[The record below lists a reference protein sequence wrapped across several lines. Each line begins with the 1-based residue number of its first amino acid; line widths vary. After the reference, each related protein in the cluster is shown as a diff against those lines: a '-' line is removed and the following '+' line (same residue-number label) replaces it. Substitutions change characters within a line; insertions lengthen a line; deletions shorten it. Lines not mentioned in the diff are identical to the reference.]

1 MVVGRGGRPGWD
13 KHGAETGPFSHL
25 TLDLGLPGIQ
35 GVALSAPLCVPG
47 PSPRPPRGTLTC
59 SAPEP
64 GTRVPSQLA
73 CVPGARQ
80 ADLHLRSQA
89 GSPGRERPASTSAP
103 LPPHTPHLPCSD
115 RRLPPAAALTS
126 PAPGP
131 ESLRP
136 PGTQSNGNAAAGA
149 VPQLGGRGVSMT
161 PILGLGQMEGKSHL
175 GVGCLPPEP
184 QEEPALPSFP
194 SIPHP
199 LLRLLGWGQS
209 LNTLSQY
216 FLSPCSGLGVV

>member
-1 MVVGRGGRPGWD
+1 
-13 KHGAETGPFSHL
+13 
-25 TLDLGLPGIQ
+25 
-35 GVALSAPLCVPG
+35 
-47 PSPRPPRGTLTC
+47 
-59 SAPEP
+59 
-64 GTRVPSQLA
+64 
-73 CVPGARQ
+73 
-80 ADLHLRSQA
+80 
-89 GSPGRERPASTSAP
+89 
-103 LPPHTPHLPCSD
+103 
-115 RRLPPAAALTS
+115 
-126 PAPGP
+126 
-131 ESLRP
+131 
-136 PGTQSNGNAAAGA
+136 
-149 VPQLGGRGVSMT
+149 MT